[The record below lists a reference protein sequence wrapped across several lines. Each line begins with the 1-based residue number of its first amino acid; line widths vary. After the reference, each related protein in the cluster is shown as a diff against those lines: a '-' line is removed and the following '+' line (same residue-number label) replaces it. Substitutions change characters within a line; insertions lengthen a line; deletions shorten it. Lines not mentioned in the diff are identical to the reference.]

1 MVISLSSD
9 NTVWDAVLN
18 NEVVKELRE
27 SFYAGEYGGWYLLVN
42 KAYVISIFWN
52 SQQKVISA
60 KT

>member
-27 SFYAGEYGGWYLLVN
+27 LFYEGEYGGWYLLVN